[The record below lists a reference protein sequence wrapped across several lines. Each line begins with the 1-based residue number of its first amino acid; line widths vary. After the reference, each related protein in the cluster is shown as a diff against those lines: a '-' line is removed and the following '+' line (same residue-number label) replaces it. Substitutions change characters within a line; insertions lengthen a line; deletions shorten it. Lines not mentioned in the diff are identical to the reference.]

1 MFTLVNG
8 ASYLGNL
15 DENKKMKKNNIQE
28 LTEALLLELGE
39 DPNRE
44 GLIKTPERVAKA
56 WKFFTKG
63 YYENIDE
70 ITNRAIFTEDVQDMV
85 IVRDIEFFSLCEH
98 HLLPFFGKAHVGY
111 IPNGK
116 VIGLSKIPRI
126 VDMYSH
132 RLQVQERLTNQ
143 VANGIKKILDPIGV
157 AVVMEGK
164 HMCMQM
170 RGVEKQNSFAST
182 SAMLGQFRES
192 TETRSEFLSI
202 INKVFN

>member
-1 MFTLVNG
+1 MNI
-8 ASYLGNL
+8 
-15 DENKKMKKNNIQE
+15 DEGDTMKNKLQE
-28 LTEALLLELGE
+28 LTVLLLEEIEE
-39 DPNRE
+39 DPSRE
-44 GLIKTPERVAKA
+44 GLLKTPKRVAKA
-56 WKFFTKG
+56 WKFFSKG
-63 YYENIDE
+63 YHENLLD
-70 ITNRAIFTEDVQDMV
+70 ITNEAIFTEDVQDMV

-111 IPNGK
+111 IPDGK

-126 VDMYSH
+126 VDMYSR

-143 VANGIKKILDPIGV
+143 IANAIKNVLDPIGV

-192 TETRSEFLSI
+192 DETRSEFLSI
-202 INKVFN
+202 INKRFD

>member
-39 DPNRE
+39 NPNRE

-56 WKFFTKG
+56 WKFFSKG
-63 YYENIDE
+63 YYENIEE

-143 VANGIKKILDPIGV
+143 IANAIKDVLDPIGV

-202 INKVFN
+202 INKKFD